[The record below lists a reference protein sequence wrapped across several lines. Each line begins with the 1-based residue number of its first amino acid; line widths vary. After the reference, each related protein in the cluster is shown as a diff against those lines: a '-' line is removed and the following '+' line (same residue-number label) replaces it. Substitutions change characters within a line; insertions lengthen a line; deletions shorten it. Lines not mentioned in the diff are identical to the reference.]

1 MMLSEAGVTRMVTG
15 NLREAHFSNKQRKI
29 KYAGVTRDMLKK
41 RIAWDLSRVASPEWA
56 KYMLRQL
63 ELLDTKGRDFHNM
76 VGQKVLVTYNEQD
89 GDGYEVQVDYEGIVE
104 ALDPFWLIVKFEL
117 VPGSGLFD
125 GESLPVDEEDDW
137 EWVDERL
144 PYLCAG

>member
-1 MMLSEAGVTRMVTG
+1 MLSEAGVIRLIEG
-15 NLREAHFSNKQRKI
+15 NLRETMSTYRKK
-29 KYAGVTRDMLKK
+29 KYVGLSPGVLQNQ
-41 RIAWDLSRVASPEWA
+41 IYESLSRLASPEWA
-56 KYMLRQL
+56 RYMAACDDLKL
-63 ELLDTKGRDFHNM
+63 FDTKGRDFHNM